1 MIMRTMLHNIRITLR
16 HIIFVQFTKS
26 RLNQSCVFNEFI
38 KLYKY
43 NTRIINLLHC
53 WYLHDIYSRGIK
65 NKYENAILFIE

>member
-1 MIMRTMLHNIRITLR
+1 MLHNIRITLR

-26 RLNQSCVFNEFI
+26 RLKQSCVFNEFI

-53 WYLHDIYSRGIK
+53 WRLHDIYSRGIK
-65 NKYENAILFIE
+65 NKYEHAILFIE